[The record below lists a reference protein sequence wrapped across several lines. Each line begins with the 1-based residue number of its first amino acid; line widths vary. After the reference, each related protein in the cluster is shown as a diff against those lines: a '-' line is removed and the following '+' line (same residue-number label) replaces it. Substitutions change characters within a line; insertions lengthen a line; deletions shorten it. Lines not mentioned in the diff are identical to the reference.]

1 MDRLVECVG
10 ISEGLVGEMMRLEV
24 APDGLDVVQFRGVFG
39 QPLDGEPMCAGGE
52 RCERALAGVDR
63 AIVLDQD
70 DRREGLSGPRTI
82 EPIEL
87 LEMGDEI
94 AAALGRAGVDDE
106 FADRVIERAQQ
117 RDLLCLSWGWDT

>member
-1 MDRLVECVG
+1 
-10 ISEGLVGEMMRLEV
+10 
-24 APDGLDVVQFRGVFG
+24 
-39 QPLDGEPMCAGGE
+39 MCAGSKRRE
-52 RCERALAGVDR
+52 RELAGVDW
-63 AIVLDQD
+63 AIVLDQHHG
-70 DRREGLSGPRTI
+70 REGLPGLWTI

-117 RDLLCLSWGWDT
+117 RDLPCLSRGQDTQVCASLGPGTGEVGMRQRLALIAVERNDVAGFGLLLAQ